1 MPLNCRSNGDCP
13 WTRSISMEGIGGS
26 SISIGCIA
34 IGVIGGKAG
43 IGGIGGIGGISTS
56 KSMSAI
62 ASSIARCISSA
73 RGITSKSMSISIPGS
88 ILMFIGGRRSM
99 SSCIS
104 FSASSRSARS
114 DRSTDGH
121 SGGRGGTGARFAR
134 GVGVGRAADGF
145 AAGEGAGAGVGAGVG
160 FCASLE
166 SAKAPSATAMKV
178 ALIILPSF

>member
-26 SISIGCIA
+26 SISIGSIA
-34 IGVIGGKAG
+34 IGAIGGMV
-43 IGGIGGIGGISTS
+43 GIGGIGGISTS
-56 KSMSAI
+56 KSMCAI
-62 ASSIARCISSA
+62 ASSIARCISSG
-73 RGITSKSMSISIPGS
+73 RGIKSKSISISISGS

-104 FSASSRSARS
+104 FSASSRPSRS
-114 DRSTDGH
+114 DRSTGGH
-121 SGGRGGTGARFAR
+121 SGGSGGTRARFAR
-134 GVGVGRAADGF
+134 GAGVGRAADGF